1 VSTARIHD
9 TFTVARPPDA
19 VFAFIAEPANL
30 AKWQTI
36 KTHVTLVSDG
46 PMGVGSLIREGNKAG
61 PRRWEQLVEVTEFE
75 PGRVFA
81 VRVVEGQPSSG
92 RWAFAPVAAGS
103 RVDFEAGFEV
113 PGLLAPLAKRFIART
128 FRGYHANLR
137 RHLEAST
144 PDR

>member
-1 VSTARIHD
+1 VSLAHISD
-9 TFTVARPPDA
+9 TFTVAQPPDA

-46 PMGVGSLIREGNKAG
+46 PMGVGSVIREGNKAG
-61 PRRWEQLVEVTEFE
+61 PRRWEQLVEITEFE

-81 VRVVEGQPSSG
+81 VHVVEGQPSSG
-92 RWAFAPVAAGS
+92 RWTFEPEGAGS
-103 RVDFEAGFEV
+103 RVHFEATFQV
-113 PGLLAPLAKRFIART
+113 PGLLEPIAKRFIARS

-137 RHLEAST
+137 RHLEARP